1 MGRSHEQQVM
11 VPAPPEQ
18 VAQRVC
24 HVVAALPKAA
34 GVALNPPYVTASIG
48 TGMWS
53 LGGRRSSSRLS
64 EVPGGSAVRIRSEC
78 VFPLQTRGLR
88 QEPAQRRADRRR
100 SRLSLTRR

>member
-1 MGRSHEQQVM
+1 M

-48 TGMWS
+48 TGLWS
-53 LGGRRSSSRLS
+53 WGEKILVQLS

-78 VFPLQTRGLR
+78 VFPLQLVDYGKNRRNVEQIVAGL
-88 QEPAQRRADRRR
+88 A
-100 SRLSLTRR
+100 